1 MGLKL
6 QLNWFD
12 KVTEDFVGDEY
23 SQDFGDDD
31 AIIEQCGLPLDDTM
45 NNGFFNVTEDW
56 VPILQPYIT
65 HKIDLKN
72 HIYQVAFDYR
82 DKW

>member
-12 KVTEDFVGDEY
+12 KVTEDFVGEEY

-31 AIIEQCGLPLDDTM
+31 TIIEQCGLPLDDTM
-45 NNGFFNVTEDW
+45 NNGFFNVTADSAA
-56 VPILQPYIT
+56 IIQLHLK
-65 HKIDLKN
+65 HKIDLKR
-72 HIYQVAFDYR
+72 HIYQVSFDYR
-82 DKW
+82 DTW